1 LRLIVISKKEI
12 EEYLETIKND
22 KPKAIIIISLVIV
35 LFLVVSFFGAGYLP
49 ELGRRYAKKTDIFP
63 YVHIILILALSCY
76 GVYVLWKRIRS
87 SRSEVLP
94 SEAIEMLRVIAAML
108 SPFGNNRQEATIDE
122 IALSETFGMSHQQ
135 TKYLLE
141 LLDRADT
148 LKANDIGIYGIKH
161 KGRKLLNEK
170 EKMP

>member
-1 LRLIVISKKEI
+1 VISKKEI

-35 LFLVVSFFGAGYLP
+35 SFLIVSFFGAGYLP
-49 ELGRRYAKKTDIFP
+49 ELGRLYAKKTDIPP
-63 YVHIILILALSCY
+63 YVFIVLILALSCY

-108 SPFGNNRQEATIDE
+108 SPFGNNRQEATIDA
-122 IALSETFGMSHQQ
+122 IALSETFGISHQQ
-135 TKYLLE
+135 TKALLE
-141 LLDRADT
+141 SLEEVGALET
-148 LKANDIGIYGIKH
+148 NDIGIYGITGE
-161 KGRKLLNEK
+161 GRKLLNEK